1 MEKEEVFVT
10 ESKGGLWKCVVTEN
24 GQHVP
29 LTWRELAKTSKL
41 LLAGNA
47 ATHPPTL
54 RKLLFCN
61 RNFLHIKT
69 IKLKYLND
77 LSKSVSNQNLN
88 EMITE

>member
-1 MEKEEVFVT
+1 
-10 ESKGGLWKCVVTEN
+10 VTEN

-29 LTWRELAKTSKL
+29 LTWREPAKTSKL

-47 ATHPPTL
+47 ATHPQML

-69 IKLKYLND
+69 RKFMYLND

-88 EMITE
+88 DIITEKEMEKLMKF